1 MSTSQPIRSTDELE
15 AFRRFYLDE
24 EPNLRNYAMICMG
37 VNTALRISD
46 LLELKW
52 GEVYDFNEQCFR
64 KHMVICERKTGKES
78 RIAINGSTKK
88 GLLTYLDT
96 LDGVKKGDYIFTG
109 RYAGTHLSRSQAF
122 RIIKHAAYSLN
133 MERGISCHS
142 MRKTFGYYA
151 WKCGTPPAMLM
162 EIYNHSSYEITKRY
176 LGIKQD
182 DKDSVFLKV
191 NL

>member
-64 KHMVICERKTGKES
+64 KHM
-78 RIAINGSTKK
+78 
-88 GLLTYLDT
+88 DT

-142 MRKTFGYYA
+142 MRKTFGSL
-151 WKCGTPPAMLM
+151 WM
-162 EIYNHSSYEITKRY
+162 I
-176 LGIKQD
+176 
-182 DKDSVFLKV
+182 SVLDI
-191 NL
+191 LP

>member
-52 GEVYDFNEQCFR
+52 GEVYDFNERCFR

-88 GLLTYLDT
+88 GLLTYMDT
-96 LDGVKKGDYIFTG
+96 LD
-109 RYAGTHLSRSQAF
+109 
-122 RIIKHAAYSLN
+122 
-133 MERGISCHS
+133 
-142 MRKTFGYYA
+142 
-151 WKCGTPPAMLM
+151 
-162 EIYNHSSYEITKRY
+162 
-176 LGIKQD
+176 
-182 DKDSVFLKV
+182 
-191 NL
+191 

>member
-64 KHMVICERKTGKES
+64 RHAKEKQEKNQGLQLM
-78 RIAINGSTKK
+78 AALKK
-88 GLLTYLDT
+88 D
-96 LDGVKKGDYIFTG
+96 F
-109 RYAGTHLSRSQAF
+109 
-122 RIIKHAAYSLN
+122 
-133 MERGISCHS
+133 
-142 MRKTFGYYA
+142 
-151 WKCGTPPAMLM
+151 
-162 EIYNHSSYEITKRY
+162 
-176 LGIKQD
+176 
-182 DKDSVFLKV
+182 
-191 NL
+191 